1 MLKGHAN
8 DIKCPVV
15 PCSCVSRR
23 GHHGLL
29 ALDPGDG
36 GSIIEPMGGIS
47 NHQTTKYIIFI

>member
-15 PCSCVSRR
+15 PCSCGSRR